1 MVRHSDALSGVAAI
15 GGSVASVGLG
25 VAAHLVLARVALVGG
40 GVAIAGCGVAAL
52 RRADL
57 AGWARSRLA
66 ALTQEPSPETT
77 RVDPEHGP

>member
-1 MVRHSDALSGVAAI
+1 MLRHSDALSGVAAI
-15 GGSVASVGLG
+15 GGSVASVGL
-25 VAAHLVLARVALVGG
+25 